1 MSLTRRALLELI
13 AASTF
18 YLTAGPLRA
27 AEADSAP
34 ALPRLSFPQGVAS
47 GDPRPEAVMLWTRA
61 VPAGPPGPVALLL
74 EVSEDPDFQQL
85 LLREKLHADPA
96 SDYTV
101 RAYVDELQPDRT
113 YYYRFRGGER
123 SVSRS
128 GRTRTAPAS
137 GQSPRV
143 NLAFAS
149 CQNYEQAYYGA
160 WARMIADD
168 QEAAENERIH
178 FVLHLGDFIYERL
191 WDQQPGGDPQ
201 PRRLPDFPDGV
212 SSEKN
217 RRAVTLADYRHLYK
231 RVLEDPHLQ
240 AARAR
245 WPFVC
250 VWDDHEFSNNAHQ
263 SYSTYGA
270 EPVLEA
276 QRKLDANQAWF
287 EFIPTVLDELE
298 QQPSH
303 GFQPAQLE
311 GDDAARN
318 TAARDSLSI
327 YRKLSWGSLL
337 DIVLTDTRSYRSPH
351 CLPKGFAESLGLPMT
366 PVSLVELA
374 DAGSRY
380 QQGNP
385 PEVLPYGEGGILNPA
400 QQRPPGTLLGKAQRD
415 WFLETLAG
423 SGARWK
429 LWGNSL
435 PLLPL
440 RLDLG
445 SLPFTDYQD
454 SVFTI
459 DPWAGYPYE
468 QALLMETLRQ
478 RGVSGVVSFSGDHH
492 MHAAGT
498 VTPRASDP
506 EGRPVAVDFAVTGI
520 SSTPM
525 FEEVEAVARGRH
537 SAFQPLVYRQEGDAV
552 LPVWNATL
560 LRGALAAY
568 AFAQTGVRT
577 LLDWMGPNPANPGLR
592 YVDAEAN
599 GYGLASFDAQ
609 QLEVQLVTMSDCKV
623 PFSEPPPVRHRAVFS
638 LPHWRAGEDPDLRG
652 PRFEVGAPFPF
663 QSAAT

>member
-1 MSLTRRALLELI
+1 MSLTRRALLERI
-13 AASTF
+13 AATTF
-18 YLTAGPLRA
+18 YLTARPACA
-27 AEADSAP
+27 AADEPSAV
-34 ALPRLSFPQGVAS
+34 LSRLSFPQGVAS
-47 GDPRPEAVMLWTRA
+47 GDPRPGAVMLWTRA
-61 VPAGPPGPVALLL
+61 VPASGAGPVALQL
-74 EVSEDPDFQQL
+74 EVSADPDFRQL
-85 LLREKLHADPA
+85 LLQQQLHTGPQA
-96 SDYTV
+96 DYTV
-101 RAYVDELQPDRT
+101 RAYVDGLQPDRH
-113 YYYRFRGGER
+113 YYFRFRGDEQ
-123 SVSRS
+123 SLSRT
-128 GRTRTAPAS
+128 GRTRTAPAA
-137 GQSPRV
+137 GESPPV

-149 CQNYEQAYYGA
+149 CQNYEQAHYGA

-168 QEAAENERIH
+168 KVAAENERIQ

-191 WDQQPGGDPQ
+191 WDQQPGGGQP

-212 SSEKN
+212 SSDKN

-240 AARAR
+240 EARAR

-250 VWDDHEFSNNAHQ
+250 VWDDHEFSNNNHQ

-270 EPVLEA
+270 EPELEA

-287 EFIPTVLDELE
+287 EFIPAVLDELE

-303 GFQPAQLE
+303 GFQPVQLK
-311 GDDAARN
+311 GDDASRN

-385 PEVLPYGEGGILNPA
+385 PEVLPYGDGGMPNPA
-400 QQRPPGTLLGKAQRD
+400 RQRPPGTLLGEVQRD

-423 SGARWK
+423 SRARWK

-435 PLLPL
+435 PMLPM

-445 SLPFTDYQD
+445 SLPFSDYQD

-468 QALLMETLRQ
+468 QALLMEALQTHA
-478 RGVSGVVSFSGDHH
+478 VSGVVSFSGDHH

-498 VTPRASDP
+498 VSPRASDP
-506 EGRPVAVDFAVTGI
+506 DAPPVIVDFAVTAI

-537 SAFQPLVYRQEGDAV
+537 SAFQPLVYREEGDTV

-568 AFAQTGVRT
+568 AFAQTGVRS
-577 LLDWMGPNPANPGLR
+577 LLDWLGPNPANPGLR
-592 YVDAEAN
+592 YVDAAAN
-599 GYGLASFDAQ
+599 GSGLASFDMQ
-609 QLEVQLVTMSDCKV
+609 RLEVQLVTMTDCRV
-623 PFSEPPPVRHRAVFS
+623 PFTAPPPVRHRALFV
-638 LPHWRAGEDPDLRG
+638 LPYWQAGDVPDLQG
-652 PRFEVGAPFPF
+652 PRFEAGAPFPF
-663 QSAAT
+663 EPPAG